1 MICQNCGSKEI
12 IYQSEISCSICLECG
27 RVLENIDEIIN
38 ENPYSE
44 NLKIGNNYNLL
55 ISNHLLNSDSKT
67 KKIFQKLISS
77 LNLPEYFLEN
87 AIKYYKCASNKNFAK
102 GRSQILI
109 CSIILYTLC
118 RINKTQHLL
127 LDFSNVS
134 KINIY
139 KLGNHY
145 LQFIKLFN
153 INIDLIDPS
162 LFLKR
167 FINKLNLDLKSQKNV
182 YDISLKII
190 QCMKKDWLIEGRNPL
205 GICGASIYLSLS
217 INNFKSDINF
227 ISKIVNI
234 RKETIKKRINEFLN
248 SRFSK
253 FRKDE
258 FLNLNLNLFNDV
270 YPPSFI
276 KNRFL
281 DEKKEKNN
289 KDNLLLEKK
298 INSEISSDNDNIT
311 LTKSE
316 SCKNLVNNDNLFL
329 DAQLFLGKK
338 HNENNIELKVN
349 NNNYKDLYN
358 EENLSEL
365 SESEDSKFIIKN
377 DEEYKIK
384 KAIWEEKNKD
394 WINEQKEKKLIMKKL
409 EKMNKDKINKNLNI
423 NYKNPKEAILHNEK
437 LLKMRI
443 KNKVSFMEEIL
454 HNDIFLTNENKKL
467 DNK

>member
-1 MICQNCGSKEI
+1 MLCQNCGSKEI
-12 IYQSEISCSICLECG
+12 MYQSEISSSICLECV

-55 ISNHLLNSDSKT
+55 ISNHLLNSDLKI

-127 LDFSNVS
+127 IDFSNVS

-258 FLNLNLNLFNDV
+258 FLNLNLNLFNDI

-281 DEKKEKNN
+281 DEKNEKNN

-338 HNENNIELKVN
+338 HNENNIELKD
-349 NNNYKDLYN
+349 NNYKDLYN

-384 KAIWEEKNKD
+384 KAIWEEKNKE
-394 WINEQKEKKLIMKKL
+394 WINEQKEKKLIRKKL
-409 EKMNKDKINKNLNI
+409 EKMNKDKINRNLNV

-437 LLKMRI
+437 FLKMRI

>member
-1 MICQNCGSKEI
+1 MLCQNCGSKEI
-12 IYQSEISCSICLECG
+12 MYQSEISSSICLECG

-38 ENPYSE
+38 QNPYSE

-55 ISNHLLNSDSKT
+55 ISNHLLNSDLKI

-127 LDFSNVS
+127 IDFSNIS

-217 INNFKSDINF
+217 INDFKSDINF

-258 FLNLNLNLFNDV
+258 FLNLNLNLFNDI

-329 DAQLFLGKK
+329 DAKLFLGKK
-338 HNENNIELKVN
+338 HNENNIELKDIN
-349 NNNYKDLYN
+349 DNYNDLNN

-394 WINEQKEKKLIMKKL
+394 WINEQKEKKLIRKKL
-409 EKMNKDKINKNLNI
+409 EKMNKDKINKNLNF

-437 LLKMRI
+437 FLKMRI

>member
-1 MICQNCGSKEI
+1 MLCQNCGSKEI
-12 IYQSEISCSICLECG
+12 MYQSEISSSICLECG

-55 ISNHLLNSDSKT
+55 ISNHLLNSDLKI

-127 LDFSNVS
+127 IDFSNVS

-258 FLNLNLNLFNDV
+258 FLNLNLNLFNDI

-281 DEKKEKNN
+281 DEKNEKNN

-338 HNENNIELKVN
+338 HNENNIELKD
-349 NNNYKDLYN
+349 NNYKDLYN

-384 KAIWEEKNKD
+384 KAIWEEKNKE
-394 WINEQKEKKLIMKKL
+394 WINEQKEKKLIRKKL

>member
-1 MICQNCGSKEI
+1 MLCQNCGSKEI
-12 IYQSEISCSICLECG
+12 MYQSEISSSICLECG

-55 ISNHLLNSDSKT
+55 ISNHLLNSDLKI

-127 LDFSNVS
+127 IDFSNVS

-258 FLNLNLNLFNDV
+258 FLNLNLNLFNDI

-281 DEKKEKNN
+281 DEKNEKNN

-338 HNENNIELKVN
+338 HNENNIELKD
-349 NNNYKDLYN
+349 NNYKDLYN

-384 KAIWEEKNKD
+384 KAIWEEKNKE
-394 WINEQKEKKLIMKKL
+394 WINEQKEKKLIRKKL
-409 EKMNKDKINKNLNI
+409 EKMNKDKINRNLNI

-437 LLKMRI
+437 FLKMRI

>member
-12 IYQSEISCSICLECG
+12 MYQSEISSSICLECG

-55 ISNHLLNSDSKT
+55 ISNHLLNSDLKI

-167 FINKLNLDLKSQKNV
+167 FINMLNLDLKSQKNV

-281 DEKKEKNN
+281 DEKNEKNN

-329 DAQLFLGKK
+329 DAKLFLGKK
-338 HNENNIELKVN
+338 HNENNIELKDIN
-349 NNNYKDLYN
+349 NNCNDLN
-358 EENLSEL
+358 NVENLSEL

>member
-12 IYQSEISCSICLECG
+12 IYQSEISFSICLECG

-55 ISNHLLNSDSKT
+55 ISNHLLNSDLKI

-329 DAQLFLGKK
+329 DAKLFLGKK
-338 HNENNIELKVN
+338 HNENNIELKDIN
-349 NNNYKDLYN
+349 DNYNDLNN

-394 WINEQKEKKLIMKKL
+394 WINEQKEKKLIRKKL
-409 EKMNKDKINKNLNI
+409 EKMNKDKINRNLNI

-437 LLKMRI
+437 FLKMRI

>member
-1 MICQNCGSKEI
+1 MLCQNCGSKEI
-12 IYQSEISCSICLECG
+12 MYQSEISSSICLECG

-55 ISNHLLNSDSKT
+55 ISNHLLNSDLKI

-127 LDFSNVS
+127 IDFSNVS

-253 FRKDE
+253 FWKDE

-338 HNENNIELKVN
+338 HNENNIELKDIN
-349 NNNYKDLYN
+349 DNYNDLNN

-365 SESEDSKFIIKN
+365 SESEDTKFIIKN

-394 WINEQKEKKLIMKKL
+394 WINEQKEK
-409 EKMNKDKINKNLNI
+409 NKINIKQ
-423 NYKNPKEAILHNEK
+423 KE
-437 LLKMRI
+437 
-443 KNKVSFMEEIL
+443 KNKIKEKE
-454 HNDIFLTNENKKL
+454 KKKK
-467 DNK
+467 NIKIN

>member
-1 MICQNCGSKEI
+1 MLCQNCGSKEI
-12 IYQSEISCSICLECG
+12 MYQSEISSSICLECG

-55 ISNHLLNSDSKT
+55 ISNHLLNSDLKI

-217 INNFKSDINF
+217 INDFKSDINF

-329 DAQLFLGKK
+329 DAKLFLGKK
-338 HNENNIELKVN
+338 HNENNIELKDIN
-349 NNNYKDLYN
+349 NNCNDLN
-358 EENLSEL
+358 NVENLSEL

-437 LLKMRI
+437 FLKMRI

>member
-12 IYQSEISCSICLECG
+12 MYQSEISSSICLECG

-55 ISNHLLNSDSKT
+55 ISNHLLNSDLKI

-217 INNFKSDINF
+217 INDFKSDINF

-329 DAQLFLGKK
+329 DAKLFLGKK
-338 HNENNIELKVN
+338 HNENNIELKDN

-384 KAIWEEKNKD
+384 KAIWEEKNKE
-394 WINEQKEKKLIMKKL
+394 WINEQKEKKLIRKKL

-437 LLKMRI
+437 FLKMRI

>member
-1 MICQNCGSKEI
+1 MLCQNCGSKEI
-12 IYQSEISCSICLECG
+12 MYQSEISSSICLECG

-38 ENPYSE
+38 QNPYSE

-55 ISNHLLNSDSKT
+55 ISNHLLNSDLKI

-127 LDFSNVS
+127 IDFSNVS

-217 INNFKSDINF
+217 INDFKSDINF

-258 FLNLNLNLFNDV
+258 FLNLNLNLFNDI

-329 DAQLFLGKK
+329 DAKLFLGKK
-338 HNENNIELKVN
+338 HNENNIELKDIN
-349 NNNYKDLYN
+349 DNYNDLNN

-394 WINEQKEKKLIMKKL
+394 WINEQKEKKLIRKKL
-409 EKMNKDKINKNLNI
+409 EKMNKDKINKNLNF

-437 LLKMRI
+437 FLKMRI

>member
-1 MICQNCGSKEI
+1 MLCQNCGSKEI
-12 IYQSEISCSICLECG
+12 MYQSEISSSICLECG

-55 ISNHLLNSDSKT
+55 ISNHLLNSDLKI

-127 LDFSNVS
+127 IDFSNVS

-217 INNFKSDINF
+217 INNCKSDINF

-258 FLNLNLNLFNDV
+258 FLNLNLNLFNDI

-281 DEKKEKNN
+281 DEKNEKNN

-338 HNENNIELKVN
+338 HNENNIELKD
-349 NNNYKDLYN
+349 NNYKDLYN

-384 KAIWEEKNKD
+384 KAIWEEKNKE
-394 WINEQKEKKLIMKKL
+394 WINEQKEKKLIRKKL
-409 EKMNKDKINKNLNI
+409 EKMNKDKINRNLNV

-437 LLKMRI
+437 FLKMRI

>member
-1 MICQNCGSKEI
+1 MLCQNCGSKEI
-12 IYQSEISCSICLECG
+12 MYQSEISSSICLECG

-55 ISNHLLNSDSKT
+55 ISNHLLNSDLKI

-127 LDFSNVS
+127 IDFSNVS

-329 DAQLFLGKK
+329 DAKLFLGKK
-338 HNENNIELKVN
+338 HNENNIELKDIN
-349 NNNYKDLYN
+349 NNCNDLN
-358 EENLSEL
+358 NVENLSEL

-384 KAIWEEKNKD
+384 KAIWEEKNKE
-394 WINEQKEKKLIMKKL
+394 WINEQKEKKLIRKKL

>member
-1 MICQNCGSKEI
+1 MLCQNCGSKEI
-12 IYQSEISCSICLECG
+12 MYQSEISSSICLECG

-55 ISNHLLNSDSKT
+55 ISNHLLNSDLKI

-127 LDFSNVS
+127 IDFSNVS

-167 FINKLNLDLKSQKNV
+167 FINKLNFDLKSQKNV

-258 FLNLNLNLFNDV
+258 FLNLNLNLFNDI

-281 DEKKEKNN
+281 DEKNEKNN

-338 HNENNIELKVN
+338 HNENNIELKD
-349 NNNYKDLYN
+349 NNYKDLYN

-384 KAIWEEKNKD
+384 KAIWEEKNKE
-394 WINEQKEKKLIMKKL
+394 WINEQKEKKLIRKKL
-409 EKMNKDKINKNLNI
+409 EKMNKDKINRNLNV

-437 LLKMRI
+437 FLKMRI